1 MARLNS
7 ARTYFS
13 IFIAVSFVVALLIP
27 LPPFILDLVL
37 VFLLGLAVLV
47 YMRATTIKEWDELK
61 TFPSMLLLIGIFR
74 VSVNVSTTR
83 AILTSGNAGHV
94 IEEVGQFVIGGNLLI
109 GIVIFLVLIV
119 FQFIVANGSSRT
131 AEVAA
136 RFTLDSLPG
145 KQMAIDADLNQ
156 RLITEEQARER
167 RKKLNMETEF
177 YGAMDG
183 AGKFVKGDVIFGI
196 VILFV
201 NVVFG
206 LIVGMVQQ
214 GMTFQDAAYHY
225 TKLTIG
231 DGIVSEIGSLLLA
244 ISAGIIVTRVFDGSD
259 NTVNEGI
266 YKELMA
272 HDVIVYALGALFIAM
287 GTFTPLPMIPFYAVG
302 IGVIILGYRN
312 KQHLKKEKEQQL
324 QEELDMIKSEED
336 GGAKKM
342 EDSFGVFT
350 DKYPIIVE
358 LGLDLAALVKQKIN
372 GETARDKVVLMRKSI
387 INDLGINIP
396 GINFKDNTSF
406 KPRGRYVIH
415 VKGAKVAEGVLK
427 TGYLLALKT
436 PHVMADLDAEPTKDP
451 VFGEDGY
458 WIMEHMVQDAQ
469 LKNYQVLEPLSILI
483 THLDVVIRKNIHE
496 LIQRQHVKDLINS
509 LEQGHEVLLEEIKK
523 KEIDLSLIQ
532 NVVKQLL
539 KEGISIRE
547 LPTIMES
554 IIDGKDMYQGH
565 VDGVTSFVRE
575 SISKVICENAK
586 NSDGKIYAML
596 LHDTIELDT
605 EVVNNSY
612 QGYLL
617 NWDLDQEMKVVEQI
631 QHILKKARL
640 TGKDP
645 VLLTRRKDFRFGM
658 VRLLERYQI
667 ELKVLCI
674 GELAPEVTV
683 DQIALIE

>member
-1 MARLNS
+1 MFRNS
-7 ARTYFS
+7 AKTYLS
-13 IFIAVSFVVALLIP
+13 IFLAISFVIALLVP
-27 LPPFILDLVL
+27 LPPFALDMIL
-37 VFLLGLAVLV
+37 VFMLGMTVLI

-61 TFPSMLLLIGIFR
+61 SFPTMLLLIGIFR
-74 VSVNVSTTR
+74 VSLNVSTTR
-83 AILTSGNAGHV
+83 AILTNGNAGHV
-94 IEEVGQFVIGGNLLI
+94 IEQFGQFVVGGNLLI

-119 FQFIVANGSSRT
+119 FQFIVANGASRT

-156 RLITEEQARER
+156 RLITEEEAKER

-183 AGKFVKGDVIFGI
+183 AGKFIKGDVIFGI
-196 VILFV
+196 VILIV
-201 NVVFG
+201 NITFG

-225 TKLTIG
+225 TMLTIG

-244 ISAGIIVTRVFDGSD
+244 ISAGVIVTRVFDGSD
-259 NTVNEGI
+259 DTLSDSM

-272 HDVIVYALGALFIAM
+272 HDVIVYALGGLFLVM
-287 GTFTPLPMIPFYAVG
+287 GVFTPLPFVPFALVG
-302 IGVIILGYRN
+302 GGIIFLGY
-312 KQHLKKEKEQQL
+312 QYKKRKKRDQEKLML
-324 QEELDMIKSEED
+324 QEMEMIREEENTNQV
-336 GGAKKM
+336 

-387 INDLGINIP
+387 IHDLGINVP

-406 KPRGRYVIH
+406 RPRGKYVIKI
-415 VKGAKVAEGVLK
+415 KGAKVAEGVLK

-483 THLDVVIRKNIHE
+483 THLDVIIRKNLHE
-496 LIQRQHVKDLINS
+496 LIQRQHVKGLLDS
-509 LEQGHEVLLEEIKK
+509 LEQEHSVLLEEIKK

-532 NVVKQLL
+532 NVIKQLL

-547 LPTIMES
+547 LPTIMEG
-554 IIDGKDMYQGH
+554 IIDGKEIYQGH
-565 VDGVTSFVRE
+565 PDSVTSFVRE
-575 SISKVICENAK
+575 SIAKVICEGAK
-586 NSDGKIYAML
+586 NYDGKIYAVL
-596 LHDTIELDT
+596 LRDTIELET

-612 QGYLL
+612 QGYML
-617 NWDLDQEMKVVEQI
+617 NWDLDQEMKVIEQI
-631 QHILKKARL
+631 QHVLKKARL
-640 TGKDP
+640 TGKEP
-645 VLLTRRKDFRFGM
+645 VLLTRRKDFRFGL
-658 VRLLERYQI
+658 VRMLERYQI
-667 ELKVLCI
+667 EMKALSV
-674 GELAPEVTV
+674 GELSPDIMVE
-683 DQIALIE
+683 QIALIE